1 MSIYNYIYHLK
12 VTFLEVVKGF
22 FSPTKSND
30 GDPGM
35 RSELARRRQINP
47 WGVGSTI
54 LVSTIFMGIMDLF
67 VCDFRKYSQVLIFF
81 VYLYVNLN

>member
-12 VTFLEVVKGF
+12 VTFLKVVKGF

-47 WGVGSTI
+47 
-54 LVSTIFMGIMDLF
+54 
-67 VCDFRKYSQVLIFF
+67 
-81 VYLYVNLN
+81 